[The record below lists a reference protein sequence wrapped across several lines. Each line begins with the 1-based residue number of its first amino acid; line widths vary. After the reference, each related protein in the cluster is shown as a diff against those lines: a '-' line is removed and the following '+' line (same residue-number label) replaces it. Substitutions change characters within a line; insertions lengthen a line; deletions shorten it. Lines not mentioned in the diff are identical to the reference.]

1 MTSLDLLTS
10 LDLDFDPIAPKIE
23 LDLCI
28 TIMYL
33 PTKFHQV
40 WSNSFCVILLTNR
53 QTDRQ
58 TDKQTNKHTEVIT
71 ISRFSRDN
79 NNNDDNNNENDK
91 YMICIAPNPLG
102 VCSVYL
108 YMKNK
113 IWVLL
118 KTGWRK
124 ERMVKNIIYVN

>member
-23 LDLCI
+23 LDLRI

-40 WSNSFCVILLTNR
+40 WSNNFSVILY
-53 QTDRQ
+53 TDGR
-58 TDKQTNKHTEVIT
+58 TDGRTDGHTEAIT

-79 NNNDDNNNENDK
+79 YSLVNGHFAQSN
-91 YMICIAPNPLG
+91 YVLSHIYRPHPH
-102 VCSVYL
+102 YL
-108 YMKNK
+108 H
-113 IWVLL
+113 V
-118 KTGWRK
+118 
-124 ERMVKNIIYVN
+124 